1 MLLIQSRGQNIF
13 NRFYLLFSQF
23 FWMFIGG
30 ALVALINQQSIDY
43 ISYFLYPA
51 IMLFTL
57 YTLWLIVFN
66 SGKSKIIEY
75 GLALDE
81 QEISY
86 IKYGSKQKIAWSD
99 FTGFEIKHGFPR
111 MVLLKSADKQNIVFS
126 YYTFSSSQRR
136 ALFDYLSAK

>member
-13 NRFYLLFSQF
+13 NRFYLLFTQF
-23 FWMFIGG
+23 FWMFVGG
-30 ALVALINQQSIDY
+30 GIVALIEQQSIEHITY
-43 ISYFLYPA
+43 LLYPA
-51 IMLFTL
+51 IILFTL
-57 YTLWLIVFN
+57 YSLWLIIFN

-81 QEISY
+81 QGISY
-86 IKYGSKQKIAWSD
+86 IKYGGKQKIAWSD
-99 FTGFEIKHGFPR
+99 FTGFESKQSFPR
-111 MVLLKSADKQNIVFS
+111 MILLKSADEQNIAFS